1 MYEMVED
8 FLRSGQTQREYSLQ
22 AGIGR
27 AKFNYW
33 VCKYRVRHQDPGTGF
48 VQIETRPQR
57 QQQDVEVLYP
67 NGVKVKATGADPNL
81 ISQLIHLY

>member
-1 MYEMVED
+1 MYEMVVD
-8 FLRSGQTQREYSLQ
+8 FLRSGQTQREYSLK

-33 VCKYRVRHQDPGTGF
+33 VCKYRVRHQNPAIGF
-48 VQIETRPQR
+48 VQIETGPQR
-57 QQQDVEVLYP
+57 QQQDLEVLYP
-67 NGVKVKATGADPNL
+67 NGVKVKATGADLSL